1 MKQTLSGRSF
11 LFPVNSADRSDPPIV
26 AEVQRYQTL
35 KTGKGPFDLWWCRL
49 LSRVLPSVL
58 RRVVYSSFHDR
69 FADLAE
75 SAQVAKGMVEL
86 MTLMTLK
93 AKTRRLTHLPSQLI
107 FFNPA
112 LLALER
118 SCVAQL

>member
-11 LFPVNSADRSDPPIV
+11 LFPVNSVDRNDQLLV
-26 AEVQRYQTL
+26 AWVQRYHTL
-35 KTGKGPFDLWWCRL
+35 KPGKGPFDLWWCRL
-49 LSRVLPSVL
+49 LSLVLPSIL
-58 RRVVYSSFHDR
+58 RRVVYSNFHDR

-75 SAQVAKGMVEL
+75 LAQVAKGTVEL

-118 SCVAQL
+118 SCVTQL

>member
-1 MKQTLSGRSF
+1 MKQTLNGRSF

-26 AEVQRYQTL
+26 AEAQRYQTL

-49 LSRVLPSVL
+49 LSLVLPLTL
-58 RRVVYSSFHDR
+58 RRAAYSSFHGR

-75 SAQVAKGMVEL
+75 LAQVAKEMAEL
-86 MTLMTLK
+86 TTLMTPR
-93 AKTRRLTHLPSQLI
+93 AKTRRLTHLSFQRI
-107 FFNPA
+107 FFNLA

-118 SCVAQL
+118 SCVTQL